1 LYQQIP
7 LYASVITLETHVDI
21 TPDEKLRATWAL
33 SKNQDKE
40 GFGFSRFMA
49 DGIETNPQIIFA
61 SLESR
66 NDSKIKLDAI
76 EGADTRNFPKLNPKY
91 LKDYFA
97 YLTKVSPHLAKML
110 KDENGLEKVLRSL
123 STTVEGILKVPSFIV
138 RKGTLY
144 NLFPFA
150 NAERQDLLHPTG
162 AELGFTTFGD
172 AMSALKIWKLTLL
185 MHINSQIEKIG
196 SGSKFSR
203 WEGPVFDLQGGLHLP
218 AKKWYLDHLPAAL
231 NTIIN
236 TPQYL
241 RQADLLHDYPPLQS
255 ELWPALGEILDEI
268 QHLNQGTKIE
278 ILARDAKAA
287 FDNNRE
293 SECIKLISTDPLC
306 TQFPKAPLVVQKLE
320 EANLIRQKAMLPAFK
335 SRKKH
340 VNNLL
345 NEKFWKN
352 VPDNPYA
359 IYFAWQDVDG
369 ELEGT
374 VA

>member
-1 LYQQIP
+1 
-7 LYASVITLETHVDI
+7 
-21 TPDEKLRATWAL
+21 
-33 SKNQDKE
+33 
-40 GFGFSRFMA
+40 M
-49 DGIETNPQIIFA
+49 
-61 SLESR
+61 
-66 NDSKIKLDAI
+66 
-76 EGADTRNFPKLNPKY
+76 
-91 LKDYFA
+91 
-97 YLTKVSPHLAKML
+97 
-110 KDENGLEKVLRSL
+110 
-123 STTVEGILKVPSFIV
+123 
-138 RKGTLY
+138 
-144 NLFPFA
+144 
-150 NAERQDLLHPTG
+150 
-162 AELGFTTFGD
+162 
-172 AMSALKIWKLTLL
+172 
-185 MHINSQIEKIG
+185 
-196 SGSKFSR
+196 
-203 WEGPVFDLQGGLHLP
+203 
-218 AKKWYLDHLPAAL
+218 
-231 NTIIN
+231 
-236 TPQYL
+236 
-241 RQADLLHDYPPLQS
+241 
-255 ELWPALGEILDEI
+255 DEI